1 LRRPGAQGR
10 DPRRLIAGILLAAGQ
25 SRRFGRQKLLEPWR
39 GEPLVRKT
47 ARCFLDAGLR
57 PLVVVVSPDPRLVEA
72 LSGLPLRTVE
82 NAHPETGISGSIAV
96 GLRALPETTDAAL
109 LGVADQP
116 YLTVEVIA
124 ALMQAFSA
132 GRIVVPRWGDQ
143 RGNPP
148 VFDRGYFPDLLA
160 LHGDQGGQR
169 VISAH
174 ADAVIEVP
182 LAARLGDDID
192 RPEEW
197 PR

>member
-116 YLTVEVIA
+116 YLTAEVIA

-132 GRIVVPRWGDQ
+132 GRIVVPRWGDH